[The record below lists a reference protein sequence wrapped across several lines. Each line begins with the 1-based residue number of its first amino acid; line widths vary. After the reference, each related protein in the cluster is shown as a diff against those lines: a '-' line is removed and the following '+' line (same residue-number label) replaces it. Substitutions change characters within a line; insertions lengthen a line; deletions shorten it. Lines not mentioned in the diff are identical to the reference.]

1 MLTVGSVK
9 GHTMIESAAFE
20 HEQPYIGAYYLKKQ
34 PENFRLLRE
43 VKKELGF
50 DSVRCMGRVRGA
62 EELKEF
68 NCDCMDTFPIEE
80 NLALIQNSSF
90 FVTDSFHGVCF
101 ALILEKDFLVIPRD
115 FSDRFT
121 SVLGRLNL
129 ESRIIKRDFSNFT
142 KEALQPIDWK
152 SVKQALQDLKI
163 QSMDLL
169 RGSLEELGGEK
180 ILDYE
185 ALRSQNRDYK
195 KEIEQLRKKL
205 KERDEK
211 IKALE
216 NRTVI
221 ERLYRKLRTRYRK

>member
-1 MLTVGSVK
+1 
-9 GHTMIESAAFE
+9 
-20 HEQPYIGAYYLKKQ
+20 
-34 PENFRLLRE
+34 
-43 VKKELGF
+43 
-50 DSVRCMGRVRGA
+50 
-62 EELKEF
+62 
-68 NCDCMDTFPIEE
+68 
-80 NLALIQNSSF
+80 
-90 FVTDSFHGVCF
+90 
-101 ALILEKDFLVIPRD
+101 
-115 FSDRFT
+115 
-121 SVLGRLNL
+121 
-129 ESRIIKRDFSNFT
+129 
-142 KEALQPIDWK
+142 
-152 SVKQALQDLKI
+152 
-163 QSMDLL
+163 MDLL